1 MATHHA
7 RSVLAALAIGAAL
20 TTAGCT
26 AEPASSSNS
35 PASAERPGSD
45 SGADDRSGSS
55 DSLSP
60 RKPRAPKT
68 RTAPVTPERRPSPR
82 WCTTDALSV
91 SLRPEQPA
99 AGSRYASLLLTNSS
113 GTACRTRGWPGLQL
127 MGEDGE
133 KIPTEVVRDDSE
145 PSRPLTLAAGER
157 SSARLHWTSCAQP
170 RRSRRRQVPRTGV
183 GARDP
188 AGPAH
193 RQVGLMEAGRG
204 VRHRRDR
211 RLPLRSTRATT
222 SPEPTP
228 YTGRL
233 DTGGPYTGRAV
244 GARGAPAA
252 NWSAGRRCSVLVGE
266 DQIQLLPGVVDDSQR
281 LVRCSG
287 VPVAQTCWKA

>member
-45 SGADDRSGSS
+45 SGADDSSGSS
-55 DSLSP
+55 DSSESTEA
-60 RKPRAPKT
+60 KGSEDQNGSGDSGSKAK
-68 RTAPVTPERRPSPR
+68 PR

-127 MGEDGE
+127 MGADGE
-133 KIPTEVVRDDSE
+133 KIPTEVVRDESE

-157 SSARLHWTSCAQP
+157 SSARLHWTI
-170 RRSRRRQVPRTGV
+170 VPSQG
-183 GARDP
+183 DP
-188 AGPAH
+188 ADGKCPEPGSVRVIPPDQRTAKSAVWKLGEVCGTGEIDVLPL
-193 RQVGLMEAGRG
+193 QIDKGAGR
-204 VRHRRDR
+204 
-211 RLPLRSTRATT
+211 P
-222 SPEPTP
+222 
-228 YTGRL
+228 
-233 DTGGPYTGRAV
+233 
-244 GARGAPAA
+244 
-252 NWSAGRRCSVLVGE
+252 
-266 DQIQLLPGVVDDSQR
+266 
-281 LVRCSG
+281 
-287 VPVAQTCWKA
+287 

>member
-45 SGADDRSGSS
+45 SGADDSSGSS
-55 DSLSP
+55 DSSESTEA
-60 RKPRAPKT
+60 KGSEDQNGSGDSGSKAK
-68 RTAPVTPERRPSPR
+68 PR

-127 MGEDGE
+127 MGADGE
-133 KIPTEVVRDDSE
+133 KIPTEVVRDESE

-157 SSARLHWTSCAQP
+157 
-170 RRSRRRQVPRTGV
+170 
-183 GARDP
+183 
-188 AGPAH
+188 
-193 RQVGLMEAGRG
+193 
-204 VRHRRDR
+204 
-211 RLPLRSTRATT
+211 
-222 SPEPTP
+222 
-228 YTGRL
+228 
-233 DTGGPYTGRAV
+233 
-244 GARGAPAA
+244 
-252 NWSAGRRCSVLVGE
+252 
-266 DQIQLLPGVVDDSQR
+266 
-281 LVRCSG
+281 
-287 VPVAQTCWKA
+287 